1 MGFVGKIA
9 KATENSEI
17 KYKSLKYSDLYL
29 IFHRFSVFFIELV
42 GVHEI
47 LPHYFIICAGDGNYL
62 LYLKK
67 YSIRIVMPYISI
79 ECGTLTAVQKQNLIE
94 QLTEAAV
101 ETTGIPKQFFMV
113 SIKELPD
120 DSIGIGGRSIDR
132 IKKEYGNDEAAG

>member
-1 MGFVGKIA
+1 MGAFPQYA
-9 KATENSEI
+9 
-17 KYKSLKYSDLYL
+17 SLNMGHLL
-29 IFHRFSVFFIELV
+29 AV
-42 GVHEI
+42 
-47 LPHYFIICAGDGNYL
+47 L
-62 LYLKK
+62 LYNLCWRRELFVILKK
-67 YSIRIVMPYISI
+67 HSIRIFMPYISI